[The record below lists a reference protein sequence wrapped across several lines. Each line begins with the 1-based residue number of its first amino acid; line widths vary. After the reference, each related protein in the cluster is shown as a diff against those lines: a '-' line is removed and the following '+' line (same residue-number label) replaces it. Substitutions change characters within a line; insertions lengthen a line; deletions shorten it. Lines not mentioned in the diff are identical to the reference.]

1 MNQPTLMIDMI
12 GWVASAVFAASYL
25 CKDHRT
31 LRWVQAVAALL
42 WMSYGIALN
51 ALPIIVANAVVALMA
66 VVSTF
71 WRRTAAGGS

>member
-1 MNQPTLMIDMI
+1 MIDSI

-25 CKDHRT
+25 CKDQRT

-42 WMSYGIALN
+42 WMTYGILLN
-51 ALPIIVANAVVALMA
+51 AKPVIVANAVVALMA

-71 WRRTAAGGS
+71 WRRPVVEAK